1 MPEAASSLRAS
12 LRSSGDFSGSALA
25 SSSSTSYAVRARSKG
40 PLLASDHHDGDASR
54 SLRRLS
60 RDRQESA
67 VQEKPQSED
76 SMSVGLTLEPQSR
89 RSSATTTLPSVA
101 AQAPGHSGSS
111 ARPGMLER
119 RCISDRA
126 GITAERNNN
135 DAAKTAGSHLPTAVS
150 TTSSTNSSTTI
161 SSTTGCRK
169 PPASGDATQTY
180 NGPLL
185 EQLGGRTAG
194 ACKLTAGCLGAS
206 LWRATAVVFYEV
218 LKCIMYATLL
228 QL

>member
-1 MPEAASSLRAS
+1 MYTHATLCHLGKSSSFVTAFFHQRLLMPKMSNMPHSASAMPTEAASSLRAS
-12 LRSSGDFSGSALA
+12 LRSSGDFSGSVLA

-111 ARPGMLER
+111 AR
-119 RCISDRA
+119 
-126 GITAERNNN
+126 
-135 DAAKTAGSHLPTAVS
+135 
-150 TTSSTNSSTTI
+150 
-161 SSTTGCRK
+161 
-169 PPASGDATQTY
+169 
-180 NGPLL
+180 
-185 EQLGGRTAG
+185 
-194 ACKLTAGCLGAS
+194 
-206 LWRATAVVFYEV
+206 
-218 LKCIMYATLL
+218 
-228 QL
+228 